1 MNNNEQLTEQMLVEA
16 TTEELRPVQAAEKIK
31 DVDFQT
37 PVVGYF
43 RDAFNRFLRN
53 KASVVASVII
63 LVISLMAVFGPAMNP
78 FGFNEQN
85 VSLRNMPPKIPF
97 LAKVGIAQGHRVLE
111 ARRVEHLQDTERYPA
126 GSVLQ
131 VFNHRVING
140 VEMADVKVD
149 YYKFMQEEK
158 SYWFGTDYL
167 GRDYWTRLWRGV
179 RVSLLIAFVSVV
191 TNLIIGVVYGAIA
204 GYYGGMVDLAMM
216 RVCEIIEAFPRV
228 VVVTLFI
235 LYFGTGLFSIIMSLV
250 ISGWIGTARLVRAQ
264 FYRFKN
270 REFVLAARTMGVS
283 DSVIMFRHILPNS
296 MGPIITRTMM
306 AVPAAI
312 FTESFLAYIGLGLQA
327 PEPTIGVLLSDAQK
341 VLLNY
346 PYQSLFPGLV
356 ISALMVSFNLFANGL
371 RDAFD
376 PTLRGT

>member
-1 MNNNEQLTEQMLVEA
+1 MSSNDVFDEKAMSDMPSEFLERIQISERPKDA
-16 TTEELRPVQAAEKIK
+16 ELQAPA
-31 DVDFQT
+31 
-37 PVVGYF
+37 VGYF
-43 RDAFNRFLRN
+43 RDALVRFVSN
-53 KASVVASVII
+53 KASVVAFFII
-63 LVISLMAVFGPAMNP
+63 CFIIFMAILGPGMNS

-85 VSLRNMPPKIPF
+85 VSLRNMPPKIPLLTKF
-97 LAKVGIAQGHRVLE
+97 GIAQGYRVLE
-111 ARRVEHLQDTERYPA
+111 GRQVSFLTDTDRYPE
-126 GSVLQ
+126 GSIIT
-131 VFNHRVING
+131 VFNRRAVNG
-140 VEMADVKVD
+140 VEIADVKVD
-149 YYKFMQEEK
+149 YYKLMGAEK
-158 SYWFGTDYL
+158 PYWFGTDYL

-179 RVSLLIAFVSVV
+179 RVSLVIAFVSVV
-191 TNLIIGVVYGAIA
+191 TNLIIGIIYGAIA
-204 GYYGGMVDLAMM
+204 GYYGGAVDMVMM
-216 RVCEIIEAFPRV
+216 RICEIIQAFPRV
-228 VVVTLFI
+228 AGVTLFI

-264 FYRFKN
+264 FYRFKT
-270 REFVLAARTMGVS
+270 REFVLAARTMGVR

-296 MGPIITRTMM
+296 LGPIITRTMM
-306 AVPAAI
+306 AVPSAI

-327 PEPTIGVLLSDAQK
+327 PEPTLGVLLSDAQK